1 MTNVLASLGRRGI
14 LVLLLAIA
22 VLWSFFPVA
31 FLIMGSFK
39 QGSEIWSYPPS
50 LIFEPTLANYRDI
63 PALSPLY
70 LPSLLNSVMVTVLAL
85 AATLFLS
92 VCAAFV
98 FSRMKA
104 GWLKGPALLV
114 ILVRMF
120 PPIIVIIPLYPV
132 FNSLGLLDT
141 LAPLVLAGVG
151 FSVSVATLL
160 IKTFV
165 DDIPIE
171 LEEAAQI
178 DGCGRLEAFLRITL
192 PLVTPAIGAV
202 GLFVGITIWNE
213 YLFPL
218 VFTSTEARTAPVAI
232 AIAISNPDGVRWGS
246 LLAMSTIHLAPMLVL
261 VMVLY
266 RQLVTVMT
274 VGAVKG

>member
-1 MTNVLASLGRRGI
+1 MSLLDRLGRRG
-14 LVLLLAIA
+14 LLLALLA
-22 VLWSFFPVA
+22 VAIVWAAFPIVFLVA
-31 FLIMGSFK
+31 GSFK
-39 QGSEIWSYPPS
+39 QGSELWAYPPS
-50 LIFEPTLANYRDI
+50 LLFDPTLANYRDI
-63 PALSPLY
+63 PTLAPMY
-70 LPSLLNSVMVTVLAL
+70 LPNLLNSVIVTLATTLATLAL
-85 AATLFLS
+85 S
-92 VCAAFV
+92 IGAAFV
-98 FSRMKA
+98 FSRLRA

-132 FNSLGLLDT
+132 FAELGLLDT
-141 LAPLVLAGVG
+141 LTPLVLAGIA
-151 FSVSVATLL
+151 FSVSVSTLL
-160 IKTFV
+160 LKTFI

-178 DGCGRLEAFLRITL
+178 DGCGRVEAFLRVTL
-192 PLVTPAIGAV
+192 PLVTPAIGAI
-202 GLFVGITIWNE
+202 GLFVAISIWND

-232 AIAISNPDGVRWGS
+232 AIAINNPDGVKWGS
-246 LLAMSTIHLAPMLVL
+246 LLAMSTVHLAPMLVL
-261 VMVLY
+261 VMLLY

>member
-1 MTNVLASLGRRGI
+1 MNLLLRLGRRG
-14 LVLLLAIA
+14 VLFALLGVA
-22 VLWSFFPVA
+22 VLWSAFPIV

-39 QGSEIWSYPPS
+39 PGAEIWAYPPS
-50 LIFEPTLANYRDI
+50 LAFEPTLASYRDL
-63 PALSPLY
+63 PTLAPMYLPNLWNSVVVTVVTTLATLALS
-70 LPSLLNSVMVTVLAL
+70 VG
-85 AATLFLS
+85 
-92 VCAAFV
+92 AAFV
-98 FSRMKA
+98 FSRLRA

-132 FNSLGLLDT
+132 FANLGLLDT
-141 LAPLVLAGVG
+141 LTPLVLAGIA
-151 FSVSVATLL
+151 FSVSISTLL
-160 IKTFV
+160 LKTFI

-178 DGCGRLEAFLRITL
+178 DGCGRVEAFVRVTL
-192 PLVTPAIGAV
+192 PLVTPAIGAI
-202 GLFVGITIWNE
+202 GLFVAITIWND

-232 AIAISNPDGVRWGS
+232 AVAINNPDGVKWGA
-246 LLAMSTIHLAPMLVL
+246 LLAMSTIHLAPMLAL
-261 VMVLY
+261 VMLLY